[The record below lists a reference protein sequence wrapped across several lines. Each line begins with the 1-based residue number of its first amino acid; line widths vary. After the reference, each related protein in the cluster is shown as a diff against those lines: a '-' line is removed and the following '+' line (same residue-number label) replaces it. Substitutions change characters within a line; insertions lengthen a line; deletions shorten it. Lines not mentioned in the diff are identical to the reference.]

1 MAKHKVGTQ
10 PYDES
15 VRLDALITNA
25 RVLTMDPS
33 RPTAST
39 IGIWGGRIIGLD
51 NDAASLD
58 AVRTIDAR
66 GMTVIPG
73 FHDAH
78 NHMATFGRS
87 LLNVDAGVMKSL
99 DELYAAIS
107 RRAGEHP
114 DREWIVADSYDQH
127 LLGGHPTRAGLDS
140 AAPGRKVIVN
150 HRTTHMLVAS
160 TPVFKLTGALSP
172 DWSVPDGGFIERD
185 ETGDATGLVGEQA
198 MAPFRN
204 LSRPYGVET
213 LVDALSRASDHYLS
227 EGITSVGEAG
237 IGASAVVGS
246 SPIELLPY
254 QVARE
259 RDRLGVRVQLMVS
272 MENLHPIISAPEDLI
287 DLGLD
292 LGLRT
297 GFGDD
302 FLGIGALKMFTD
314 GAISSR
320 TAALTSP
327 FCDHGGTGIMQ
338 FNAEILTELGTSA
351 ARAGWQLAVHAIGDQ
366 ANDVALDV
374 IAAARAAAPKN
385 ARRHR
390 IEHASILRDDQVQ
403 RFARE
408 NVIASIQPQFVSAI
422 GDSVLAAV
430 GDRSAWT
437 YRHASLLNAGVMV
450 VGGSDR
456 PVVSG
461 TPLRAVQDSVVRT
474 TLSGHSFSPSEAVS
488 PLTALRNYTS
498 DPAFAIHRD
507 ADLGMLRT
515 GSYADFAVLDG
526 DPINGKASEIASIP
540 IAATVVAGEF
550 RYDPQGFT
558 A

>member
-1 MAKHKVGTQ
+1 
-10 PYDES
+10 
-15 VRLDALITNA
+15 
-25 RVLTMDPS
+25 MDRA

-39 IGIWGGRIIGLD
+39 LGIWGGRVVGLD
-51 NDAASLD
+51 GEVANLD
-58 AVRTIDAR
+58 AVRKIDAG

-87 LLNVDAGVMKSL
+87 LLNVDAGVMRSL
-99 DELYAAIS
+99 DELYAAI
-107 RRAGEHP
+107 RARADQHP
-114 DREWIVADSYDQH
+114 DRGWIVADSYDQH
-127 LLGGHPTRAGLDS
+127 LLGGHPTRAGLDA
-140 AAPGRKVIVN
+140 AAPGRNVIVN
-150 HRTTHMLVAS
+150 HRTTHMLIAS
-160 TPVFKLTGALSP
+160 TPVFKLTGALSA
-172 DWSVPDGGFIERD
+172 DWPVPDGGFVERD
-185 ETGDATGLVGEQA
+185 ESGAATGLVGEQA

-204 LSRPYGVET
+204 LSRPYAVET
-213 LVDALSRASDHYLS
+213 LVGALARASDHYLS

-259 RDRLGVRVQLMVS
+259 RGQLGVRVQLMVS
-272 MENLHPIISAPEDLI
+272 MENLHPLVSAPEDLI

-327 FCDHGGTGIMQ
+327 FCDHTGTGIMQ
-338 FNAEILTELGTSA
+338 FDAEMLTKLGTAA

-374 IAAARAAAPKN
+374 IAAARTAAPN
-385 ARRHR
+385 NERRHR

-403 RFARE
+403 RFAHE

-422 GDSVLAAV
+422 GDSVMAAV

-437 YRHASLLNAGVMV
+437 YRHASLLAAGVTV
-450 VGGSDR
+450 IGGSDR

-461 TPLRAVQDSVVRT
+461 APLQAVQDSVVRQT
-474 TLSGHSFSPSEAVS
+474 SSGHDFSPAEAVS
-488 PLTALRNYTS
+488 PLTALRNYTR
-498 DPAFAIHRD
+498 DPAFAIHREAD
-507 ADLGMLRT
+507 IGTLRAGAYADL
-515 GSYADFAVLDG
+515 VILDG
-526 DPINGKASEIASIP
+526 DPIDGDPSDIASIP

-550 RYDPQGFT
+550 RYDPRGLT
-558 A
+558 H